1 MMSNLLLIEDDT
13 ELRKVLTEAVELD
26 GYVVEIARN
35 AEEGL
40 KLLGDGYQPS
50 AIICDISLP
59 HMDGLEFLSHVRQ
72 KPCCIDVLFIAMSGS
87 MALKQKALDAGADY
101 YLIKPFSFQELYAML
116 AREEPPQK

>member
-1 MMSNLLLIEDDT
+1 MPNLLLIEDDT

-26 GYVVEIARN
+26 GYVVTIARN

-40 KLLGDGYQPS
+40 AFLEDGYRPS

-59 HMDGLEFLSHVRQ
+59 HMDGLEFLSRVRQ
-72 KPCCIDVLFIAMSGS
+72 NDCCSDVLFIAMSGS
-87 MALKQKALDAGADY
+87 MTQKQKALESGANY

-116 AREEPPQK
+116 AQEEPPQN

>member
-1 MMSNLLLIEDDT
+1 MSNLLLIEDDT
-13 ELRKVLTEAVELD
+13 DLRKVLTEAVELD

-72 KPCCIDVLFIAMSGS
+72 KPCCMDVLFIAMSGS
-87 MALKQKALDAGADY
+87 MAQKQKALDSGADY

-116 AREEPPQK
+116 AQTEPPQK